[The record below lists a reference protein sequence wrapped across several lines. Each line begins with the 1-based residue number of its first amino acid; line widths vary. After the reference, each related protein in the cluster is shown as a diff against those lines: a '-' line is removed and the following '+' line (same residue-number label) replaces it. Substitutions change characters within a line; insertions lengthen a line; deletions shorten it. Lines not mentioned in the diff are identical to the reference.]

1 MMKPATAVAAICL
14 GLMLPG
20 AIPAATVGQ
29 LRCEYRDNPL
39 GIDVV
44 RPRLSWIIESG
55 ERGERQTAYRILV
68 ASSPEKL
75 AQDEGD
81 LWDSGQVASDRSTQ
95 IDYEGKPVPAHQCC
109 LWKVRVWDRRDQ
121 PQAWSAPAQWS
132 MGILDPRQWRAQW
145 IGRDDA
151 RAVVPEDGKNRYLP
165 ATHLRKDFTLR
176 KAPQRAVLYVT
187 GQGMVEP
194 RLNGKKVGD
203 DFLIPGWTDY
213 RKRIYYRAYDVTPQV
228 REGANT
234 VGAILGDGWFRGHL
248 SIIGQNLYG
257 RQTRLWLQLDA
268 FYADGSSDTVASDGS
283 WTAGFGPI
291 LAADLYAGETYDA
304 RLEPAG
310 WDRPGFANPEWRP
323 VVAGTQLHP
332 AIQAAPG
339 APVQRTGE
347 IRPAAITRPKPG
359 LHVVDFGRNF
369 AGWVRLRIN
378 APAGTKITMRFG
390 EMLSADGTVYRANLR
405 GARAT
410 DCYICKGAG
419 EEVWEPRFTYHGFQ
433 YVEVEGLPA
442 PPEPRMFTGIMV
454 GSALPLT
461 GSFACSSDVMTRTA
475 DNMRCTIRANLVD
488 IPTDCPQRDERMGW
502 MDYHEVAASTLY
514 EQDAASLLTK
524 WMADIADARLKDGSF
539 SMIAPDVHGFGWSP
553 GWADS
558 SVLIPWT
565 MYGVYGDTRLAT
577 RYYREM
583 AGHVEYYRQHSTGLV
598 GPDVGLGD
606 WLAPD
611 MSTPKQ
617 LISTALFARGA
628 RNMSLM
634 SRALG
639 KADDA
644 ARYRQ
649 LFQEIR
655 AAFQKK
661 FVHPGGTIGSDS
673 QGGYALA
680 LAYDLLDA
688 DQVRQASNHLVAAI
702 DARDGHLSTGMV
714 TTHLLLPA
722 LSKAGRTDVAYR
734 LCAQKT
740 YPSWGYFLKLGATS
754 IWERWDGKTE
764 KGYFD
769 PGMNSFNHANL
780 GTCSEW
786 FYRTVLGID
795 SQGPGFKS
803 LIIRP
808 IPGGDLTWARGH
820 YDSPHGRIAVAW
832 SADGRHFDLN
842 VTIPANAT
850 ALVFIPAADASAVEE
865 SGKKA
870 ALSEGVT
877 FVRQD
882 GGDAVFSVGSGT
894 YAFRAP
900 RGQ

>member
-1 MMKPATAVAAICL
+1 MVPVESADLGPPQSTA
-14 GLMLPG
+14 GL
-20 AIPAATVGQ
+20 
-29 LRCEYRDNPL
+29 
-39 GIDVV
+39 
-44 RPRLSWIIESG
+44 
-55 ERGERQTAYRILV
+55 ER
-68 ASSPEKL
+68 
-75 AQDEGD
+75 
-81 LWDSGQVASDRSTQ
+81 
-95 IDYEGKPVPAHQCC
+95 
-109 LWKVRVWDRRDQ
+109 
-121 PQAWSAPAQWS
+121 PAQWS
-132 MGILDPRQWRAQW
+132 MGILDPQQWKARW

-151 RAVVPEDGKNRYLP
+151 QAVVPEDGKNRYLP
-165 ATHLRKDFTLR
+165 CTHLRKDFALKKR
-176 KAPQRAVLYVT
+176 PQRAVLYVT
-187 GQGMVEP
+187 SQGIVEP

-213 RKRIYYRAYDVTPQV
+213 RKRIYYRAYDVTPQL
-228 REGANT
+228 RQGANT
-234 VGAILGDGWFRGHL
+234 LGAILGDGWFRGHL

-257 RQTRLWLQLDA
+257 RQTRLLAQLHV
-268 FYADGSSDTVASDGS
+268 FYADGSGDTVASDGS

-304 RLEPAG
+304 RLDLAG
-310 WDRPGFANPEWRP
+310 WDCPGFADPQWRP
-323 VVAGTQLHP
+323 VQAGTQLSP
-332 AIQAAPG
+332 VIQAAPG
-339 APVQRTGE
+339 APVQCTGT
-347 IRPAAITRPKPG
+347 IPPAAITRPKPD

-369 AGWVRLRIN
+369 AGWVRLRID

-390 EMLSADGTVYRANLR
+390 EMLNADGTVYRDNLR

-442 PPEPRMFTGIMV
+442 PPDPKMFTGVMV
-454 GSALPLT
+454 GSALPPT
-461 GSFACSSDVMTRTA
+461 GSFACSNDIMTRTA
-475 DNMRCTIRANLVD
+475 ENMRRTIRANLVD
-488 IPTDCPQRDERMGW
+488 VPTDCPQRDERMGW

-524 WMADIADARLKDGSF
+524 WMADIADARLPDGSF
-539 SMIAPDVHGFGWSP
+539 SMIAPDVHRFSWSP

-565 MYGVYGDTRLAT
+565 MYRVYADTRLCR
-577 RYYREM
+577 RYYGEM
-583 AGHVEYYRQHSTGLV
+583 AGHIDYYQRHCAALV

-611 MSTPKQ
+611 ASTPKQ
-617 LISTALFARGA
+617 LISTALFAQGA

-634 SRALG
+634 AQALG
-639 KADDA
+639 KAGDA
-644 ARYRQ
+644 AGYQQ
-649 LFQEIR
+649 LFQVIR
-655 AAFQKK
+655 SAFQKK
-661 FVHPGGTIGSDS
+661 FIHPDGAIGTDS
-673 QGGYALA
+673 QGGYAMA
-680 LAYDLLDA
+680 LAYDLLDGEQA
-688 DQVRQASNHLVAAI
+688 RQASSHLVAAI
-702 DARDGHLSTGMV
+702 DARNGHLSTGMV

-722 LSKAGRTDVAYR
+722 LSKVGRTDAAYR
-734 LCAQKT
+734 LFVPTT

-764 KGYFD
+764 KGYYE
-769 PGMNSFNHANL
+769 PSMNSFNHANL

-803 LIIRP
+803 IIIKP
-808 IPGGDLTWARGH
+808 IPGGGLTWAKGH
-820 YDSPHGRIAVAW
+820 YDSPHGRIASAW
-832 SADGRHFDLN
+832 SSEGRRFDLK
-842 VTIPANAT
+842 VSIPANTT
-850 ALVFIPAADASAVEE
+850 ALVFIPDADASAVQE

-900 RGQ
+900 